1 MSYYPY
7 LNDKEFLK
15 LVDQAR
21 HKEQFVRI
29 FVLNFNT
36 EEVIAS
42 IEGKSTGG
50 SINVSGTS
58 SLRRSGSCSIAVDP
72 AGIEGTG
79 CPLQYGNILEVQNL
93 LSLNKKVRIET
104 GYWNNIEQEFG
115 HQAGSREYYSDYNI
129 IWLPLGVYII
139 KNASVSE
146 NNSGMNISLTLN
158 DKSAQLNGTC
168 GGIIPAGTVFSEIE
182 TLSADGLSRTIE
194 YPLIKDIVRSLV
206 VEFGGEKPDNII
218 IEDIPDTARKGLKWN
233 GTEPVYLYE
242 GDTKGQNKVLS
253 TNAKLTNCG
262 AKDPYTHGQ
271 NIGFQ
276 QVPFTYPGKLE
287 CNAGEAVSSVLD
299 KIKNTLGNFEWF
311 YDVFGRFHFQAQKNY
326 LNTGPTADIKN
337 YTSADYLS
345 VMNMA
350 APAYSF
356 TDRTL
361 LSSISVA
368 PQYDNIKNDFL
379 VWGTAK
385 TVTGADKP
393 IRYRVAI
400 ETKPLVRMGPMTA
413 IVYKD
418 YRDCW
423 AVIPTN
429 EDNFALGRL
438 STGSDKNM
446 YYYDGKN
453 VWAYDKVQKVF
464 RTYPNYIYCS
474 LLPSD
479 WRSELYFRGLERANQ
494 PFVQNPYAAELNFEF
509 PKIYDVFA
517 TQLQL
522 QTLDL
527 DYVSDFP
534 LVDLQEGDYTK
545 IEGFVNDYV
554 ILEYL
559 EWVDETGNLTG
570 NKYGTNNVFVAY
582 GYKKDNEGK
591 TCLVL
596 YPARQEKEES
606 EEYIIDYDDAYFY
619 MGAAELDGVEYD
631 KWRKI
636 ETPHG
641 DNGGLTWDAAEQQ
654 YCYTNPIVV
663 PLSCY
668 IGDYKADVQESNY
681 EYWIDFIE
689 TDGGAPVSQLDVDK
703 IGRRTKVVSDNKVTC
718 LFNTEFPNYMYIE
731 ADGYVQDER
740 DMVEPT
746 GYEAIQVAQ
755 DVYKNITVGTTPNSA
770 YDKIKELIQT
780 HTQYNES
787 VSLTT
792 IPIYYLEPNTL
803 IEVNHDAMGIHG
815 NYLIKSI
822 SLPLVPSGTS
832 NISATKSLQ
841 RMESS
846 NSNLLG
852 SGVLG
857 QLRLS

>member
-7 LNDKEFLK
+7 LNDKEFLR

-72 AGIEGTG
+72 AGIEGIG
-79 CPLQYGNILEVQNL
+79 CPLQYSNILEVQNL

-104 GYWNNIEQEFG
+104 GYWNNIEQEFKY
-115 HQAGSREYYSDYNI
+115 QVGSRNYYNDYDI

-194 YPLIKDIVRSLV
+194 HPLIKDIVRSLV

-218 IEDIPDTARKGLKWN
+218 IEDIPDTARKVLKWN
-233 GTEPVYLYE
+233 GTEPVYLYA
-242 GDTKGQNKVLS
+242 GDADGKNKILS
-253 TNAKLTNCG
+253 TNSELDNCG
-262 AKDPYTHGQ
+262 ANTPYLHGQ

-276 QVPFTYPGKLE
+276 QVPFIYPGKLE

-299 KIKNTLGNFEWF
+299 KIKNALGNFEWF

-326 LNTGPTADIKN
+326 LNTKSVEDIKN

-385 TVTGADKP
+385 TVTGGDKP
-393 IRYRVAI
+393 IRYRLSI
-400 ETKPLVRMGPMTA
+400 DTKPSVRTSTMPA

-418 YRDCW
+418 YRSCW
-423 AVIPTN
+423 TVVPTN
-429 EDNFALGRL
+429 IDNFVEGKVQTTNITLYNKESSVINGITYYRYNGSAIATIPEGYTIDDLQLIKVINTTTKEVASKDKIQFSNQGSYSELTWWYPQDGGHL
-438 STGSDKNM
+438 SVQAEVWFGKETFCSNQKK
-446 YYYDGKN
+446 YYYDAENKQIY
-453 VWAYDKVQKVF
+453 AYDKQLKLF
-464 RTYPNYIYCS
+464 REYPNYYYVQLKHS
-474 LLPSD
+474 SDPLDPYVSD
-479 WRSELYFRGLERANQ
+479 WRSELYFRGLEKASQ

-509 PKIYDVFA
+509 PKIYDV
-517 TQLQL
+517 L
-522 QTLDL
+522 
-527 DYVSDFP
+527 
-534 LVDLQEGDYTK
+534 G
-545 IEGFVNDYV
+545 G
-554 ILEYL
+554 
-559 EWVDETGNLTG
+559 
-570 NKYGTNNVFVAY
+570 
-582 GYKKDNEGK
+582 
-591 TCLVL
+591 
-596 YPARQEKEES
+596 EES
-606 EEYIIDYDDAYFY
+606 P
-619 MGAAELDGVEYD
+619 V
-631 KWRKI
+631 
-636 ETPHG
+636 
-641 DNGGLTWDAAEQQ
+641 NGNT
-654 YCYTNPIVV
+654 
-663 PLSCY
+663 Y
-668 IGDYKADVQESNY
+668 IGRYKTDIQESNY
-681 EYWIDFIE
+681 EYWIDFLE
-689 TDGGAPVSQLDVDK
+689 TDSATSTPISQLGVNN
-703 IGRRTKVVSDNKVTC
+703 IGRRTKVVSDTKVTC
-718 LFNTEFPNYMYIE
+718 LFNTEFPKYMYIE

-755 DVYKNITVGTTPNSA
+755 DVYKNITVGTTANSA

-832 NISATKSLQ
+832 NISATKCLQ
-841 RMESS
+841 KTI
-846 NSNLLG
+846 
-852 SGVLG
+852 
-857 QLRLS
+857 